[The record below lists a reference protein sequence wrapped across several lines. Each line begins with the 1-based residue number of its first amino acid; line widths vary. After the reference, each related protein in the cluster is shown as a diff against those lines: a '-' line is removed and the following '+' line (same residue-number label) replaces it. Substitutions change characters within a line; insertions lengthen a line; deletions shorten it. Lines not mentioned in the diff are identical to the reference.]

1 MSVAE
6 QFTAGL
12 GTILGIQ
19 ATPIQNVT
27 TISIVDMHIAQSNAA
42 PERHGRILLN
52 VDGVLYEIRF
62 SFAEETNS
70 GMRAGSSISVVHL
83 AIDPNTAGKSS
94 SWNASRSRM
103 CRPTCP
109 TNTIIGEESWRAM

>member
-27 TISIVDMHIAQSNAA
+27 AISIVDMHIAQSNAA

-62 SFAEETNS
+62 SFAEETYDQRTIEGFPKKRN
-70 GMRAGSSISVVHL
+70 
-83 AIDPNTAGKSS
+83 PK
-94 SWNASRSRM
+94 ASLK
-103 CRPTCP
+103 
-109 TNTIIGEESWRAM
+109 